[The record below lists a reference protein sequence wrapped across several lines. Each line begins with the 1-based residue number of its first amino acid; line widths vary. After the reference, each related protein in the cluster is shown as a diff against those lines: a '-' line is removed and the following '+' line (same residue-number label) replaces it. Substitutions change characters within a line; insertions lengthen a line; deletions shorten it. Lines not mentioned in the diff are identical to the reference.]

1 MEEDES
7 DTEKEMSENQQ
18 YVYDAIVSQIRMG
31 FKSPDEIF
39 EYLSEMVEDEEM
51 EDEIDMN
58 WVKENL
64 DREYTA
70 RVKASETE
78 WGYPTDPLR
87 LADAFE
93 ELRSL
98 GIIALHNAGYTISD
112 GESDVVEIEHALR
125 EEGIVSEGYCFYHE
139 QDLERAIDLDDPMLH
154 LAFQKID
161 NSDPEV
167 TAKVGKTVVEVL
179 QKHHLNV
186 DWNGDVNKR
195 IIISPILWNKVY
207 EEEDMRDFSFGRAYH
222 SIIEN
227 YNKD

>member
-1 MEEDES
+1 
-7 DTEKEMSENQQ
+7 MSENQQ
-18 YVYDAIVSQIRMG
+18 YVYHAIVSQIRMG
-31 FKSPDEIF
+31 FKSPDEIY
-39 EYLSEMVEDEEM
+39 EYLTEMVEDEEM
-51 EDEIDMN
+51 EDEIDMD

-64 DREYTA
+64 DREYA
-70 RVKASETE
+70 ERVKASETE
-78 WGYPTDPLR
+78 WRYPTDPYR

-93 ELRSL
+93 ELRAL

-112 GESDVVEIEHALR
+112 GESDVVEIEQALR
-125 EEGIVSEGYCFYHE
+125 EEGTMSEGYCFYHE
-139 QDLERAIDLDDPMLH
+139 QDLERAIDPDEPMLH

-167 TAKVGKTVVEVL
+167 TAKLGKTIVEVL

-207 EEEDMRDFSFGRAYH
+207 EEEDMHDFSFGRAYYA
-222 SIIEN
+222 IIEN
-227 YNKD
+227 YNKN